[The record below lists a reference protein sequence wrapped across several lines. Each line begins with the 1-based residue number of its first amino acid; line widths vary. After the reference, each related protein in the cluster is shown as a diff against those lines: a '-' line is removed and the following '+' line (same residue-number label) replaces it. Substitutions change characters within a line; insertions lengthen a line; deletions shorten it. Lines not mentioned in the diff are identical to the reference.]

1 MPTQTFL
8 NLPEEKRT
16 RIIDAAISE
25 FSNHQFND
33 VSVAKIIEKAE
44 IPRGSFYQ
52 YFIDL
57 TDLYKHIIDIIVEK
71 KLVYLNRAQEGFHS
85 DDIFEVIKNLYLGAL
100 EFAASEPELAKI
112 GNMFYKESES
122 FRKDIMG
129 GLEGKTSD
137 FYLNL
142 LKTSFDKGEIDQ
154 NVDLEMA
161 AFIFTTMN
169 LSIVDFFIT
178 KTNKADLL
186 SNKEL
191 MIETINKMFYIL
203 TNGVKKKL

>member
-16 RIIDAAISE
+16 RILDAAIYE
-25 FSNHQFND
+25 FSSHQFID
-33 VSVAKIIEKAE
+33 VSIAKIIEKAE

-52 YFIDL
+52 YFMDL
-57 TDLYKHIIDIIVEK
+57 KDLYKHIFDIIVEK
-71 KLVYLNRAQEGFHS
+71 KLVYLHKAQEGFKN
-85 DDIFEVIKNLYLGAL
+85 DDIFQVIKNLYLGAL
-100 EFAASEPELAKI
+100 DFAASEPELAKI
-112 GNMFYKESES
+112 GNMFYKEPES
-122 FRKDIMG
+122 FRKEIMG

-142 LKTSFDKGEIDQ
+142 LKASYDKGEIDP

-169 LSIVDFFIT
+169 LSIIDFFIT